1 MPPEGP
7 VEATPVGESAG
18 RREAASPVPAPPALN
33 PAPAPTTPP
42 RRGELVVAAAGSGVV
57 AGLLGTSLHGHLW
70 FPGGSD
76 FAFPLGAV
84 LALLLVAAVC
94 FFISAWSRNVWAGVW
109 SGAAAYLTAGLLS
122 LHIGGSGLIFA
133 NMQGQL
139 WLYGI
144 AVCTLLVPFAARGT
158 AAPRRR

>member
-1 MPPEGP
+1 MPVDGVP
-7 VEATPVGESAG
+7 AGEP
-18 RREAASPVPAPPALN
+18 AASL
-33 PAPAPTTPP
+33 P
-42 RRGELVVAAAGSGVV
+42 RRGTLVPAAAGSGVG

-70 FPGGSD
+70 FPVGG

-84 LALLLVAAVC
+84 LALMLLAAVC
-94 FFISAWSRNVWAGVW
+94 FFISAWSRNAWAGVW

-122 LHIGGSGLIFA
+122 LQIGGSGLVFA

-144 AVCTLLVPFAARGT
+144 AVCTLLVPFAARRA
-158 AAPRRR
+158 AAPRKR